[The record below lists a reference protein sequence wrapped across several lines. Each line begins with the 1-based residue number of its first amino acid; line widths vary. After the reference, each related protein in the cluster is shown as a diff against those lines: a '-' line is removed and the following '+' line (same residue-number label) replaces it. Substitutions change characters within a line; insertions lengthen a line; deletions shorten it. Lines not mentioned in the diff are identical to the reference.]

1 MSLDFK
7 LCFCCHRQT
16 NLTSQRVAKL
26 RAAEGA
32 GVKQTR
38 FTLKFQLQE
47 MHQLYYAA
55 CNFLYSCLKLWF
67 EKCST
72 NKWLFLSEAWKH
84 PLLYESWLLWILCVS
99 PNRLRT
105 LCDWWTWNEMKTWI
119 KWKQDN
125 SETQNVNWIIKN
137 ITYGDVSNI
146 NIVQNY
152 EFEDEKT
159 ETQQPQIHLYLSVII
174 GATMSVMCSQ
184 TVTVLFFYVFFT
196 RKWGSLKSH
205 IALTLISP
213 QAFIFTDSWLPR
225 ESRNDTYFSDLVH
238 ACVWMRACVCENLH
252 IWMCAYTGSVCVG
265 PRDCGG
271 TRNRVW
277 LSAAANWI
285 GDVRKTMTQL
295 PRGLFY
301 TVNWTE

>member
-1 MSLDFK
+1 MQLVTFSTAAWNFDLKSALQINDCSSPRLENIHCCMK
-7 LCFCCHRQT
+7 AGCFEFCVCHPIGYAHFVT
-16 NLTSQRVAKL
+16 D
-26 RAAEGA
+26 EH
-32 GVKQTR
+32 
-38 FTLKFQLQE
+38 E
-47 MHQLYYAA
+47 MR
-55 CNFLYSCLKLWF
+55 W
-67 EKCST
+67 
-72 NKWLFLSEAWKH
+72 
-84 PLLYESWLLWILCVS
+84 
-99 PNRLRT
+99 
-105 LCDWWTWNEMKTWI
+105 KTWI

-265 PRDCGG
+265 PRDRGG
-271 TRNRVW
+271 TCNRVW